1 VNFELYRLFCLSAY
15 QHRQKSRDL
24 LCKIRHALFHITS
37 SSQPAVV
44 GYSTM
49 KRGFST
55 LASLTD
61 DGNESKHAKKKSKT
75 AQRRT
80 KPVSKPAAEPTVV
93 DSDNPTATLSAVDVS
108 AYRARFDKL
117 QNQVNDMSVI
127 AKQQSRTISDL
138 SMKLST
144 IMSAI
149 QSGNIDQ
156 LVATA
161 VDSFAAAVKR
171 PAAVVAADSAV
182 QQSVVAAVYI
192 DNQRRQNRSTN
203 FIVSGLPVSD
213 IRPDQQAVVDLC
225 RREFGESAEVVHCRR
240 LGKPTTG
247 RVQPLLVI
255 LKTAAQAVRI
265 IASAKKLRQSNDVIT
280 NQNIFISPNL
290 TKAEASAAYE
300 VRCQRRRA
308 AERRRSS
315 TSGMQQQRPQP
326 PPFQHHT
333 AAPSQLTR
341 HNIVAGE
348 DQQVQSHLLP
358 HQSIVS
364 VEVHQPPVSS
374 SSLSSAQLQQPQWW
388 SQQQQLGFPPV
399 HLSPPPSW
407 QQVQQSRQQPSAIA
421 YQQPQQP
428 PHLQSSQSGH
438 SITSL
443 GLLPPQSH
451 LPCQQIQFQQ
461 LPMTSSQQ
469 QLQSNTYPSTIPS
482 SSQAFNPNASDFL
495 PGPSPSYQP
504 VQPR

>member
-1 VNFELYRLFCLSAY
+1 MDFELYCLLPVACQPTSIFRSHVIA
-15 QHRQKSRDL
+15 SVF
-24 LCKIRHALFHITS
+24 RHALIAIVS
-37 SSQPAVV
+37 PSQPAVV
-44 GYSTM
+44 GNSRM

-61 DGNESKHAKKKSKT
+61 DGNESKHTRKKSKT
-75 AQRRT
+75 AQRKT
-80 KPVSKPAAEPTVV
+80 KPVSNQAATPTVV
-93 DSDNPTATLSAVDVS
+93 DSDNSTAAALSAVDISV
-108 AYRARFDKL
+108 YRARFDKL
-117 QNQVNDMSVI
+117 QNQVNDLAVI
-127 AKQQSRTISDL
+127 VKQQSKTISEL
-138 SMKLST
+138 SIQLST
-144 IMSAI
+144 VMSAI

-213 IRPDQQAVVDLC
+213 IRPDHQAVVDLC
-225 RREFGESAEVVHCRR
+225 RREFGEAADVVHCKR

-265 IASAKKLRQSNDVIT
+265 IAAAKKLRQSNDVIT
-280 NQNIFISPNL
+280 KQNIYISPNL

-300 VRCQRRRA
+300 VRCQRRQA

-315 TSGMQQQRPQP
+315 TSGMQRQRPQP
-326 PPFQHHT
+326 PPIQHP
-333 AAPSQLTR
+333 ASSQLNR
-341 HNIVAGE
+341 HNIAVGE
-348 DQQVQSHLLP
+348 DLQVQSQLPP

-374 SSLSSAQLQQPQWW
+374 SSSNVQLQQPQWW
-388 SQQQQLGFPPV
+388 SQQQGYAPV
-399 HLSPPPSW
+399 HMSPPPSW
-407 QQVQQSRQQPSAIA
+407 QQVQQSQQQPSAHA

-428 PHLQSSQSGH
+428 QHIQLSQSMHGI
-438 SITSL
+438 SSD

-469 QLQSNTYPSTIPS
+469 QLKSNTYPSAIQS

-495 PGPSPSYQP
+495 PCPSPSYQP